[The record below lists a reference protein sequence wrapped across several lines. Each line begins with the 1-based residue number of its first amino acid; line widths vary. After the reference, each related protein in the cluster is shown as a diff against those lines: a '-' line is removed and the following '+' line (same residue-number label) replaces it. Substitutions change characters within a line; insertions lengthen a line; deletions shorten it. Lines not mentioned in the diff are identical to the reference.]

1 MNEGNYSLVKIIILA
16 ILCIFMSLTIGGSSL
31 LSQQMLINLCSLF
44 SDSDENESEFNNDE
58 ANVIINDE
66 IIMNDNEM
74 KIEYEEDENKEDNN
88 LIENNELIK
97 KQNSISNKEKT
108 RIKNI
113 NAFFIVSFTTVLGAM
128 EKNLMYYQIFDY
140 NNSNHTE
147 KNETKND
154 TIINQTN
161 FSYFLQNNISDEN
174 EFYISDKKTLLL
186 YVYATYIICI
196 LFSIILY
203 RFFTC
208 IMFIKKEKKHKNKN
222 TGKCCVWKSFFQIFN
237 CIFYIE
243 STDVENKNKI
253 GNCKLCGETFKNYC
267 DNCYCSCFCCKY
279 NKDDYDK
286 DSQLFCFCYQEKGY
300 CDWIDKFLANDIQKE
315 LLPCMILYFISKLKT
330 IGYEKEMKNINENEG
345 FNLLEKME
353 FTIYLIIAPFVL
365 DCLRGKEDLIN
376 NKLSKIMIKE
386 FIYLLLISSISEI
399 VIFALDKKIGFR
411 NLYHIFI
418 INKLFLFSLNYFCLN
433 LAKNN
438 ERNEFLLSQSTLI
451 TIYLSIIEGIIN
463 LINYLIGENLDL
475 IYNIQIKLSYI
486 LVACS
491 LCFFIRIISNKC
503 CS

>member
-1 MNEGNYSLVKIIILA
+1 
-16 ILCIFMSLTIGGSSL
+16 
-31 LSQQMLINLCSLF
+31 
-44 SDSDENESEFNNDE
+44 
-58 ANVIINDE
+58 
-66 IIMNDNEM
+66 
-74 KIEYEEDENKEDNN
+74 
-88 LIENNELIK
+88 
-97 KQNSISNKEKT
+97 
-108 RIKNI
+108 
-113 NAFFIVSFTTVLGAM
+113 
-128 EKNLMYYQIFDY
+128 
-140 NNSNHTE
+140 
-147 KNETKND
+147 
-154 TIINQTN
+154 
-161 FSYFLQNNISDEN
+161 
-174 EFYISDKKTLLL
+174 
-186 YVYATYIICI
+186 
-196 LFSIILY
+196 
-203 RFFTC
+203 
-208 IMFIKKEKKHKNKN
+208 MFIKKEKKHKNKN
-222 TGKCCVWKSFFQIFN
+222 KGKCCVWKSFFQIFN

-315 LLPCMILYFISKLKT
+315 LLLCMILYFISKLKT

-353 FTIYLIIAPFVL
+353 FTIYLIFAPCIL
-365 DCLRGKEDLIN
+365 NYIRGKEDFIN

-386 FIYLLLISSISEI
+386 FIYLLLFTSISEI

-411 NLYHIFI
+411 NLYYILI

-486 LVACS
+486 LVACC
-491 LCFFIRIISNKC
+491 LCFFICIISNKC